1 MGTGKKT
8 GHEILEFVKAA
19 LIAALIA
26 AFLMFVIL
34 INVKVPTG
42 SMENTIMPG
51 DRIMGLRVVYWFNQP
66 QRGDI
71 VVFKYPDN
79 EKEKYIKRV
88 IGLPGETI
96 QVIDGQVYI
105 NGAINEQV
113 NAHIKEAMY
122 GDFGPYEVP
131 EDSYFMM
138 GDNRNNSHDS
148 RFWDTPFVK
157 EDKILGKAYIRYYPG
172 FERLK

>member
-1 MGTGKKT
+1 MGIGKKI

-26 AFLMFVIL
+26 AFLMFVVL

-42 SMENTIMPG
+42 SMEDTIMPG

-88 IGLPGETI
+88 IGLPGETV

-172 FERLK
+172 FERLE